1 MRQVSNFNEGYL
13 IAPIQQG
20 VSLCLT
26 ETVSFM
32 LVIFSKRKPD

>member
-1 MRQVSNFNEGYL
+1 MRQVGNFNEGYL
-13 IAPIQQG
+13 IALNSARCLP
-20 VSLCLT
+20 VS